1 MPYLKE
7 MLFIAL
13 LVVIILGNFGDF
25 IVDYGEGASLPH
37 LLKEGAV
44 ILASLAM
51 LAWLLHDL
59 YRQRRELEALRR
71 EIAASR
77 DAGIRPPAETF
88 EGRRRLADA
97 IQQQFRQWQL
107 TGSEQEVGLL
117 LLKGLSF
124 KEIAALRETHE
135 KTVRAQATAIYRKAG
150 VSGRHAFAAWF
161 IEDFL

>member
-13 LVVIILGNFGDF
+13 LAVIILGNFGDF

-59 YRQRRELEALRR
+59 YRQRRELEELRR
-71 EIAASR
+71 SSR
-77 DAGIRPPAETF
+77 LG
-88 EGRRRLADA
+88 
-97 IQQQFRQWQL
+97 
-107 TGSEQEVGLL
+107 
-117 LLKGLSF
+117 
-124 KEIAALRETHE
+124 
-135 KTVRAQATAIYRKAG
+135 
-150 VSGRHAFAAWF
+150 
-161 IEDFL
+161 

>member
-1 MPYLKE
+1 MLYFKE

-13 LVVIILGNFGDF
+13 LAVIILGNFGDF
-25 IVDYGEGASLPH
+25 MVDYGEGASLPH

-51 LAWLLHDL
+51 LAWLLLDL

-71 EIAASR
+71 EIAGS
-77 DAGIRPPAETF
+77 RPPAGSF

-124 KEIAALRETHE
+124 KEIAVLRETQE

-150 VSGRHAFAAWF
+150 VNGRHAFAAWF